1 MLETLKQ
8 WDTDI
13 FLALNGIHSNF
24 WDFIMYW
31 TSEKLTWAPVYGFII
46 YLLIRHFKKEAFL
59 IIPVALIMIFFS
71 DQGSV
76 FLKNLTQRLRPCHE
90 PELETLVHLV
100 KNKCGGEFGFVSSHA
115 ANHFALSIF
124 LMNLFRHKITFSGP
138 VLIFWACFVSYSR
151 IYLGVHYPGDVL
163 FGGILGIILGIVF
176 YRLFSWSGS
185 KFFRE

>member
-59 IIPVALIMIFFS
+59 IIPVALIMI
-71 DQGSV
+71 V
-76 FLKNLTQRLRPCHE
+76 FYSS
-90 PELETLVHLV
+90 
-100 KNKCGGEFGFVSSHA
+100 FGFEPGHEGQDNPKDNNSG
-115 ANHFALSIF
+115 FA
-124 LMNLFRHKITFSGP
+124 
-138 VLIFWACFVSYSR
+138 
-151 IYLGVHYPGDVL
+151 
-163 FGGILGIILGIVF
+163 IL
-176 YRLFSWSGS
+176 
-185 KFFRE
+185 